1 MKRTFF
7 WLVVFAIVAAVLWP
21 GPNPLAGVET
31 VALFTSSAPDADLA
45 PDVLS
50 GFEVALGQHRIRI
63 VSDRAQADAV
73 IIVEPQSADLNFKLD
88 QEGFRGSATI
98 RCLVTKGNQQSVM
111 FLNVTVGDNGV
122 QAELVGR
129 KFWEVWK

>member
-1 MKRTFF
+1 MKRTLL
-7 WLVVFAIVAAVLWP
+7 WLVVFAAIAAVLWP
-21 GPNPLAGVET
+21 APDPLAGVQT
-31 VALFTSSAPDADLA
+31 VALSTSSSPAADLA
-45 PDVLS
+45 PSVLS

-63 VSDRAQADAV
+63 VSDRDQADAV
-73 IIVEPQSADLNFKLD
+73 IVVEPQSADLNFKLD

-98 RCLVTKGNQQSVM
+98 RCLVTKGDQQSVM
-111 FLNVTVGDNGV
+111 FLNLAVDGSGV

>member
-7 WLVVFAIVAAVLWP
+7 WLVVFAIMAAVLWP
-21 GPNPLAGVET
+21 APDPLAGVET
-31 VALFTSSAPDADLA
+31 VALSTSSAPDA
-45 PDVLS
+45 DVLS

-88 QEGFRGSATI
+88 QEGFRGSATV
-98 RCLVTKGNQQSVM
+98 RCLVTKGDQQTVM
-111 FLNVTVGDNGV
+111 FLNLVVDDNGV
-122 QAELVGR
+122 HAELVGR